1 MGVSVGATSVV
12 RGSTSVVRVDTDG
25 VVGVL
30 LARPGLP
37 LLVSVGVVL
46 LGVGA
51 VILLASTGGLDRRL
65 PTQVLPRRF
74 ALYPL
79 VAGAAVL
86 GAAGML
92 WLLP

>member
-1 MGVSVGATSVV
+1 MSIVPGATSVV
-12 RGSTSVVRVDTDG
+12 RRSTSVVEVDTDG

-30 LARPGLP
+30 VVRADWP
-37 LLVSVGVVL
+37 LLVALGVVL

-51 VILLASTGGLDRRL
+51 VILLAATGGLDRRL

-74 ALYPL
+74 AVYPL
-79 VAGAAVL
+79 VAGAAAL
-86 GAAGML
+86 GAAAML